1 MKSSKKDVLKA
12 ELPAGSPTN
21 EQSVTDRLNRR
32 QFFARSAAV
41 TAGGTLLHGGVFAG
55 LVARSARADDDL
67 WGRSGYGRLVAAG
80 PELELPRGFRYA
92 IISREGEEMTDGYP
106 VPKAMDGM
114 AAFPLRNGNIAL
126 VRNHEDSDP
135 PSRLRPR
142 PANSTSTSAG
152 ILNGRLLTDYGPR
165 AFAYDAYAGGGCTT
179 LEYNPRRRRV
189 VREFWSLVGTV
200 RNCAGGPTPWGT
212 WLSGEE
218 TLEAAAATGAE
229 KNHGYVFEVSSTA
242 LPGQLAP
249 PVPLTRLGRFAHE
262 AAAVDPATGI
272 VYLTEDQGDVSGLY
286 RFVPDRRPTRPGDLA
301 QTTGRLQMLKVT
313 AANGYE
319 AAINQRVGVSL
330 STSWVNVPDPDPIPP
345 TVTVDGVTASAV
357 FKQGFD
363 AGGARFRRLEGIWE
377 AAGRI
382 YFDSTNGGNWGFGQ
396 IWIYDPRAETLT
408 LLFESDSADRLD
420 APDNLALSPRGGI
433 IICEDNGGAQY
444 LRGISPSGELFDF
457 ARNLHNTLEF
467 AGACFS
473 PDGQTMFV
481 NLYGRG
487 TVRTTQPYKSPVLI
501 PVASEERELAL
512 TLAIWGPWGSGLL

>member
-1 MKSSKKDVLKA
+1 MKSTK
-12 ELPAGSPTN
+12 N
-21 EQSVTDRLNRR
+21 EVAQTASAALSQQNILDKLNRR

-41 TAGGTLLHGGVFAG
+41 TAGGIFAG
-55 LVARSARADDDL
+55 LVARSARADHDL
-67 WGRSGYGRLVAAG
+67 VRRRGYGPLLPAG

-92 IISREGEEMTDGYP
+92 IISKEGKEMTDGYP

-126 VRNHEDSDP
+126 VRNHEDGDA
-135 PSRLRPR
+135 PSRFRPR

-152 ILNGRLLTDYGPR
+152 ILNSRLQTHYGPR
-165 AFAYDAYAGGGCTT
+165 SFAYDAFTGGGCTT
-179 LEYNPRRRRV
+179 LEYDPRQRRIV
-189 VREFWSLVGTV
+189 KEFWSLVGTL

-218 TLEAAAATGAE
+218 TLEAASATGAE
-229 KNHGYVFEVSSTA
+229 KNHGYMFEVSSTA
-242 LPGQLAP
+242 GQP
-249 PVPLTRLGRFAHE
+249 EMPVPLTRLGRFAHE

-272 VYLTEDQGDVSGLY
+272 VYLTEDQGDVSGFY
-286 RFVPDRRPTRPGDLA
+286 RFVPDQMPTRPGHLA
-301 QTTGRLQMLKVT
+301 QTTGQLQMLKVT
-313 AANGYE
+313 TADRYE
-319 AAINQRVGVSL
+319 TAINQTVGVSL
-330 STSWVNVPDPDPIPP
+330 STSWVNIPNPDPLPP
-345 TVTVDGVTASAV
+345 TTTVDGVTASAV

-396 IWIYDPRAETLT
+396 IWVYDPAAETLT
-408 LLFESDSADRLD
+408 LIFESDSADRLD
-420 APDNLALSPRGGI
+420 APDNIALSPRGGL
-433 IICEDNGGAQY
+433 IICEDNGGAQF

-481 NLYGRG
+481 NLYGRSG
-487 TVRTTQPYKSPVLI
+487 VRTTQPYKSPVLI